1 MTPRRDTRKPGP
13 VVQDSVGAMQSVNG
27 TDMVTLPGR
36 RRRPLGE
43 LLFDEG
49 LINAEQL
56 EQALEIQRTT
66 GKRIGR
72 VLLDMDAVSQ
82 EQLGSVLSGQ
92 MGIDFVRLGATPV
105 REDLARLLP
114 AAVARRLQVIP
125 MGDEDGTLT
134 VAMVDPLDV
143 VAIDDIRRLVG
154 MPVRTVITT
163 FDDFQGAIDRYPVL
177 EAAVEMLLKDLTPPA
192 DEDISLE
199 ALRRLAD
206 EAPIVRLVSQMIEGA
221 VRSRA
226 SDIHVE
232 RQQDFVR
239 VRYRV
244 DGMLQTRLTLPK
256 HTHAQVI
263 SRVKI
268 LGSLDIAERRTP
280 QDGSFQ
286 MRVDGRLVDVRVST
300 VPSIFGEK
308 AVMRLLEKGAST
320 FTLEK
325 LGISPRDH
333 GRLLQ
338 IVERPQGI
346 FLITGPTGSGKTT
359 TLYAILNRLNRDEVN
374 ILTIE
379 DPVEYQIGGITQV
392 QVNPKA
398 GITFPSTMRH
408 FLRQDPDI
416 ILVGE
421 VRDEETARIAMQAA
435 LTGHLVLSTLH
446 ANDAV
451 ASLPRLIDMG
461 IEPYLVASSLEGVA
475 AQRLVRVLCP
485 QCRKP
490 VPNIRSEFARLAEH
504 MPADGAYFHA
514 VGCGYCSYTG
524 YRGRIAVFEVV
535 PLDDDL
541 RQMIVA
547 RTPHHELKKASMA
560 RGMSTM
566 FQDGMQKAA
575 RGVTTVEEV
584 LRVVELDQEPS
595 K

>member
-1 MTPRRDTRKPGP
+1 MNDDVMHNKP
-13 VVQDSVGAMQSVNG
+13 MVNG
-27 TDMVTLPGR
+27 ADTVPLAGR

-43 LLFDEG
+43 LLLDEG
-49 LINAEQL
+49 LISAEQL
-56 EQALEIQRTT
+56 GQALEIQRST
-66 GKRIGR
+66 GKRLGR
-72 VLLDMDAVSQ
+72 VLLDMGAVGQ
-82 EQLGSVLSGQ
+82 EPLAEVLSQQ
-92 MGIDFVRLGATPV
+92 MGIEFVRLVGV
-105 REDLARLLP
+105 GIRDDLARRLP
-114 AAVARRLQVIP
+114 AAVARRLQAIP
-125 MGDEDGTLT
+125 IADENGMLT

-143 VAIDDIRRLVG
+143 VAVDDIRRLVG
-154 MPVRTVITT
+154 MPVHAVITT
-163 FDDFQGAIDRYPVL
+163 LDDFQAAIDRYPVL
-177 EAAVEMLLKDLTPPA
+177 EMAMEGLLKDLAAPI
-192 DEDISLE
+192 EEEISLE
-199 ALRRLAD
+199 TLRRLAD
-206 EAPIVRLVSQMIEGA
+206 EAPIVRLVNQFLEEA
-221 VRSRA
+221 VRGRA
-226 SDIHVE
+226 SDIHIE
-232 RQQDFVR
+232 RHVDLVR
-239 VRYRV
+239 VRFRV
-244 DGMLQTRLTLPK
+244 DGMLQTKLTLPK

-268 LGSLDIAERRTP
+268 LGNMDIAERRAP

-286 MRVDGRLVDVRVST
+286 IQVDGRRVDIRVST

-308 AVMRLLEKGAST
+308 AVMRLLEKSAST

-338 IVERPQGI
+338 IIERPQGI

-392 QVNPKA
+392 QVNPRA
-398 GITFPSTMRH
+398 GVAFASTLRH

-475 AQRLVRVLCP
+475 AQRLVRVLCTH
-485 QCRKP
+485 CRKP
-490 VPNIRSEFARLAEH
+490 HPTVRDELPRLAMH
-504 MPADGAYFHA
+504 MPEEGTYYHA
-514 VGCGYCSYTG
+514 VGCEMCSYTG
-524 YRGRIAVFEVV
+524 YRGRVAVFEVI
-535 PLDDDL
+535 PLDDEL
-541 RQMIVA
+541 RQMIVSRVA
-547 RTPHHELKKASMA
+547 HHELKKASIA
-560 RGMSTM
+560 RGMTTM
-566 FQDGMQKAA
+566 FQDGMHKAS
-575 RGVTTVEEV
+575 RGITTIDEV
-584 LRVVELDQEPS
+584 LRVVELDRDID
-595 K
+595 

>member
-1 MTPRRDTRKPGP
+1 M
-13 VVQDSVGAMQSVNG
+13 VEDSVRTMRPPNG
-27 TDMVTLPGR
+27 TDIVPLPGR

-43 LLFDEG
+43 LLLEEG

-56 EQALEIQRTT
+56 EQALETQRST

-72 VLLDMDAVSQ
+72 VLLDMGAVAQ
-82 EQLGSVLSGQ
+82 EQLGTMLSQQ
-92 MGIDFVRLGATPV
+92 MGLEFVRLTGMTV
-105 REDLARLLP
+105 RDDLARLLP

-125 MGDEDGTLT
+125 IADDDGTLT
-134 VAMVDPLDV
+134 VAMVDPLDI
-143 VAIDDIRRLVG
+143 VAVDDIRRLVG
-154 MPVRTVITT
+154 MPVRAVISTL
-163 FDDFQGAIDRYPVL
+163 DDFQDAIDRYPVL
-177 EAAVEMLLKDLTPPA
+177 EVAVEILLRDLVPA
-192 DEDISLE
+192 PDEDISLE

-206 EAPIVRLVSQMIEGA
+206 EAPMVRLVNQIVEGA
-221 VRSRA
+221 VRGRA
-226 SDIHVE
+226 SDIHIE
-232 RQQDFVR
+232 RQQDLVR

-244 DGMLQTRLTLPK
+244 DGLLQTRLTLPK
-256 HTHAQVI
+256 HTHAQVV
-263 SRVKI
+263 SRIKI
-268 LGSLDIAERRTP
+268 LGSMDIAERRAP
-280 QDGSFQ
+280 QDGSFEV
-286 MRVDGRLVDVRVST
+286 RVDGRVVDVRVST

-333 GRLLQ
+333 GRVLQ
-338 IVERPQGI
+338 IVARPQGI

-359 TLYAILNRLNRDEVN
+359 TLYAILGRLNRDEVN

-392 QVNPKA
+392 QVNPRA
-398 GITFPSTMRH
+398 GVAFASTMRH

-416 ILVGE
+416 LLVGE

-451 ASLPRLIDMG
+451 AALPRLMDMG

-485 QCRKP
+485 RCRKP
-490 VPNIRSEFARLAEH
+490 VPNLRAELPRLAEH
-504 MPADGAYFHA
+504 MPEEGTFFHA
-514 VGCGYCSYTG
+514 VGCDFCSYTG
-524 YRGRIAVFEVV
+524 YRGRVAVFEVV
-535 PLDDDL
+535 PLDDGL

-547 RTPHHELKKASMA
+547 RAPHYELKHASMA
-560 RGMSTM
+560 RGMTSM

-575 RGVTTVEEV
+575 RGITTVEEV

-595 K
+595 R

>member
-1 MTPRRDTRKPGP
+1 MVEDLVRTMRPL
-13 VVQDSVGAMQSVNG
+13 NG
-27 TDMVTLPGR
+27 TDVVPLSGR

-43 LLFDEG
+43 LLLEEG

-56 EQALEIQRTT
+56 EQALETQRST

-72 VLLDMDAVSQ
+72 VLLDMGAVAQ
-82 EQLGSVLSGQ
+82 EQLGMMLGQQ
-92 MGIDFVRLGATPV
+92 MGLEFVRLAGMTV
-105 REDLARLLP
+105 RDDLARLLP

-125 MGDEDGTLT
+125 IADDDGTLT
-134 VAMVDPLDV
+134 VAMVDPLDI
-143 VAIDDIRRLVG
+143 VAVDDIRRLVG
-154 MPVRTVITT
+154 MPVRAVISTL
-163 FDDFQGAIDRYPVL
+163 DDFQDAIDRYPVL
-177 EAAVEMLLKDLTPPA
+177 EAAVEIILRDLIQAP

-206 EAPIVRLVSQMIEGA
+206 EAPMVRLVNQIVEGA
-221 VRSRA
+221 VRGRA
-226 SDIHVE
+226 SDIHIE
-232 RQQDFVR
+232 RQQDLVR

-244 DGMLQTRLTLPK
+244 DGLLQTRLTLPK
-256 HTHAQVI
+256 HTHAQVV
-263 SRVKI
+263 SRIKI
-268 LGSLDIAERRTP
+268 LGSMDIAERRAP
-280 QDGSFQ
+280 QDGSFEV
-286 MRVDGRLVDVRVST
+286 RVDGRVVDVRVST

-333 GRLLQ
+333 GRVLQ
-338 IVERPQGI
+338 IVARPQGI

-359 TLYAILNRLNRDEVN
+359 TLYAILGRLNRDEVN

-392 QVNPKA
+392 QVNPRA
-398 GITFPSTMRH
+398 GVAFASTMRH

-416 ILVGE
+416 LLVGE

-451 ASLPRLIDMG
+451 AALPRLMDMG

-485 QCRKP
+485 RCRKP
-490 VPNIRSEFARLAEH
+490 VPNLRAELTRLAEH
-504 MPADGAYFHA
+504 MPEDGTFFHA
-514 VGCGYCSYTG
+514 VGCDFCSYTG
-524 YRGRIAVFEVV
+524 YRGRVAVFEVV

-541 RQMIVA
+541 RQIIVA
-547 RTPHHELKKASMA
+547 SAPHYELKNASMA
-560 RGMSTM
+560 KGMTSM

-575 RGVTTVEEV
+575 RGITTVEEV

-595 K
+595 R

>member
-1 MTPRRDTRKPGP
+1 MVEDLVRTMRPL
-13 VVQDSVGAMQSVNG
+13 NG
-27 TDMVTLPGR
+27 TDVVPLSGR

-43 LLFDEG
+43 LLLEEG

-56 EQALEIQRTT
+56 EQALETQRST

-72 VLLDMDAVSQ
+72 VLLDMGAVAQ
-82 EQLGSVLSGQ
+82 EQLGTMLSQQ
-92 MGIDFVRLGATPV
+92 MGLEFVRLTGMTV
-105 REDLARLLP
+105 RDDLARLLP

-125 MGDEDGTLT
+125 IADDDGTLT
-134 VAMVDPLDV
+134 VAMVDPLDI
-143 VAIDDIRRLVG
+143 VAVDDIRRLVG
-154 MPVRTVITT
+154 MPVRAVISTL
-163 FDDFQGAIDRYPVL
+163 DDFQDAIDRYPVL
-177 EAAVEMLLKDLTPPA
+177 EVAVEILLRDLVPA
-192 DEDISLE
+192 PDEDISLE

-206 EAPIVRLVSQMIEGA
+206 EAPMVRLVNQIVEGA
-221 VRSRA
+221 VRGRA
-226 SDIHVE
+226 SDIHIE
-232 RQQDFVR
+232 RQQDLVR

-244 DGMLQTRLTLPK
+244 DGLLQTRLTLPK
-256 HTHAQVI
+256 HTHAQVV
-263 SRVKI
+263 SRIKI
-268 LGSLDIAERRTP
+268 LGSMDIAERRAP
-280 QDGSFQ
+280 QDGSFEV
-286 MRVDGRLVDVRVST
+286 RVDGRVVDVRVST

-333 GRLLQ
+333 GRVLQ
-338 IVERPQGI
+338 IVARPQGI

-359 TLYAILNRLNRDEVN
+359 TLYAILSRLNRDEVN

-392 QVNPKA
+392 QVNPRA
-398 GITFPSTMRH
+398 GVAFASTMRH

-416 ILVGE
+416 LLVGE

-451 ASLPRLIDMG
+451 AALPRLMDMG

-485 QCRKP
+485 RCRKP
-490 VPNIRSEFARLAEH
+490 VPNLRAELPRLAEH
-504 MPADGAYFHA
+504 MPEEGTFFHA
-514 VGCGYCSYTG
+514 VGCDFCSYTG
-524 YRGRIAVFEVV
+524 YRGRVAVFEVV

-541 RQMIVA
+541 RQIIVA
-547 RTPHHELKKASMA
+547 RAPHYELKNASMA
-560 RGMSTM
+560 KGMTSM

-575 RGVTTVEEV
+575 RGITTVEEV

-595 K
+595 R

>member
-1 MTPRRDTRKPGP
+1 MVKE
-13 VVQDSVGAMQSVNG
+13 SVRTMNSVNG
-27 TDMVTLPGR
+27 SDIVSLPGR

-43 LLFDEG
+43 LLLEEG
-49 LINAEQL
+49 LISSDEL
-56 EQALEIQRTT
+56 EQALEIQRST
-66 GKRIGR
+66 GKRLGR
-72 VLLDMDAVSQ
+72 VLLDMDAVGQ
-82 EQLGSVLSGQ
+82 EQLGTVLSEQ
-92 MGIDFVRLGATPV
+92 MGLEFVRLGGLTV
-105 REDLARLLP
+105 KDDLARLLP

-125 MGDEDGTLT
+125 VDVQEGMLV

-143 VAIDDIRRLVG
+143 VALDDIRRLVG
-154 MPVRTVITT
+154 MPVRAVITT
-163 FDDFQGAIDRYPVL
+163 LDDFQTAIDRYPVL
-177 EAAVEMLLKDLTPPA
+177 EAAVEMLLKDLAPPA
-192 DEDISLE
+192 DDDISLE

-206 EAPIVRLVSQMIEGA
+206 DAPIVRLVSQVIDGA
-221 VRSRA
+221 VRGRA
-226 SDIHVE
+226 SDIHIE
-232 RQQDFVR
+232 RQQDLVR

-268 LGSLDIAERRTP
+268 LGSMDIAERRVP

-286 MRVDGRLVDVRVST
+286 VRVDGRLVDVRVSS

-308 AVMRLLEKGAST
+308 VVMRLLEKGAAT

-379 DPVEYQIGGITQV
+379 DPVEYQIAGITQV
-392 QVNPKA
+392 QVNTKA
-398 GITFPSTMRH
+398 GMTFASTMRH

-421 VRDEETARIAMQAA
+421 IRDEETARIAMQAA

-451 ASLPRLIDMG
+451 AALPRLIDMG

-490 VPNIRSEFARLAEH
+490 VPNVRTEFARLAEY
-504 MPADGAYFHA
+504 MPEEGTFFHA

-524 YRGRIAVFEVV
+524 YRGRVAVFEVV

-547 RTPHHELKKASMA
+547 RTPHHELKRASMA
-560 RGMSTM
+560 GGMTTM
-566 FQDGMQKAA
+566 FQDGMLKAA

-595 K
+595 V

>member
-1 MTPRRDTRKPGP
+1 MRPP
-13 VVQDSVGAMQSVNG
+13 NG
-27 TDMVTLPGR
+27 TDIVPLPGR

-43 LLFDEG
+43 LLLEEG

-56 EQALEIQRTT
+56 EQALEIQRST

-72 VLLDMDAVSQ
+72 VLLDMGAVAQ
-82 EQLGSVLSGQ
+82 EQLGMMLGQQ
-92 MGIDFVRLGATPV
+92 MGLEFVRLAGMTV
-105 REDLARLLP
+105 RDDLARLLP

-125 MGDEDGTLT
+125 IADDDGTLT
-134 VAMVDPLDV
+134 VAMVDPLDI
-143 VAIDDIRRLVG
+143 VAVDDIRRLVG
-154 MPVRTVITT
+154 MPVRAVISTL
-163 FDDFQGAIDRYPVL
+163 DDFQDAIDRYPVL
-177 EAAVEMLLKDLTPPA
+177 EAAVEIILRDLIQAP

-206 EAPIVRLVSQMIEGA
+206 EAPMVRLVNQIVEGA
-221 VRSRA
+221 VRGRA
-226 SDIHVE
+226 SDIHIE
-232 RQQDFVR
+232 RQQDLVR

-244 DGMLQTRLTLPK
+244 DGLLQTRLTLPK
-256 HTHAQVI
+256 HTHAQVV
-263 SRVKI
+263 SRIKI
-268 LGSLDIAERRTP
+268 LGSMDIAERRAP
-280 QDGSFQ
+280 QDGSFEV
-286 MRVDGRLVDVRVST
+286 RVDGRVVDVRVST

-333 GRLLQ
+333 GRVLQ
-338 IVERPQGI
+338 IVARPQGI

-359 TLYAILNRLNRDEVN
+359 TLYAILGRLNRDEVN

-392 QVNPKA
+392 QVNPRA
-398 GITFPSTMRH
+398 GVAFASTMRH

-416 ILVGE
+416 LLVGE

-451 ASLPRLIDMG
+451 AALPRLMDMG

-485 QCRKP
+485 RCRKP
-490 VPNIRSEFARLAEH
+490 VPNLRAELPRLAEH
-504 MPADGAYFHA
+504 MPEEGTFFHA
-514 VGCGYCSYTG
+514 VGCDFCSYTG
-524 YRGRIAVFEVV
+524 YRGRVAVFEVV

-541 RQMIVA
+541 RQIIVA
-547 RTPHHELKKASMA
+547 RAPHYELKNASMA
-560 RGMSTM
+560 KGMTSM

-575 RGVTTVEEV
+575 RGITTVEEV

-595 K
+595 R